1 MGGDIMEL
9 RNYANECYMK
19 VRRNDLQSDI
29 EKGYISHEQA
39 NQYLA
44 EYAYELKYPDKKRDK
59 TVIQFITDAITSVDR
74 KNSNDVLYDFFH
86 AGYCYYFALMLK
98 EAFGRGQI
106 CWCAPYGHICW
117 QDENGVGYDIGG
129 ICDSECDFYIPV
141 TYIKEGLLDFLHIP
155 GKVFNASQ
163 EYIDNAIEMFKKD
176 LIESYHVTL
185 L

>member
-1 MGGDIMEL
+1 MEL

-29 EKGYISHEQA
+29 EKGYITQEQA

-44 EYAYELKYPDKKRDK
+44 KYAYELKYPDQKPDK

-98 EAFGRGQI
+98 DAFGRGQI
-106 CWCAPYGHICW
+106 CWCAPYGHI
-117 QDENGVGYDIGG
+117 
-129 ICDSECDFYIPV
+129 
-141 TYIKEGLLDFLHIP
+141 
-155 GKVFNASQ
+155 
-163 EYIDNAIEMFKKD
+163 
-176 LIESYHVTL
+176 
-185 L
+185 

>member
-1 MGGDIMEL
+1 
-9 RNYANECYMK
+9 MK
-19 VRRNDLQSDI
+19 S
-29 EKGYISHEQA
+29 GYISHEQA

-44 EYAYELKYPDKKRDK
+44 EYAYELKYPDKKPDK
-59 TVIQFITDAITSVDR
+59 TVIQFITEAITSVDR
-74 KNSNDVLYDFFH
+74 KNSDDVLYDFFH
-86 AGYCYYFALMLK
+86 AGYCYYFSLMLK

-141 TYIKEGLLDFLHIP
+141 SYIKEGLLDFLHIP

-163 EYIDNAIEMFKKD
+163 EYINNAIGTFKKD